1 MPGKQPKREADLSEK
16 EKEQVADL
24 KKQINDLPDNNPK
37 LCEGLI
43 REKYDR
49 ISEISR
55 ESEKKLLMFE
65 LKAVSCRGLDT
76 KLREMVEANGLILE
90 ALHLLLKYLT
100 TKEELAQYFF
110 SNRKGTVEDDN
121 LDVVKKRLGPMLEVT
136 GGLSAKG
143 IDVKK
148 LWVQNLI
155 NAAPSLQSLSQI
167 SVGRLEVR

>member
-1 MPGKQPKREADLSEK
+1 MSEK

-65 LKAVSCRGLDT
+65 LKAVSYRGLDT
-76 KLREMVEANGLILE
+76 ELRKMVEGKGLMFE
-90 ALHLLLKYLT
+90 ALHLVLKYLT
-100 TKEELAQYFF
+100 TKEELAQYIF
-110 SNRKGTVEDDN
+110 NNCKGTVEGDN
-121 LDVVKKRLGPMLEVT
+121 LDAIKRRLGPMLEVI
-136 GGLSAKG
+136 GGLIVKG
-143 IDVKK
+143 IDVKQP
-148 LWVQNLI
+148 WVQNLI
-155 NAAPSLQSLSQI
+155 TAAPSLQLLSKI
-167 SVGRLEVR
+167 SVGRLKVR